1 MTRLEK
7 RSEVSVSL
15 WIELSRRKHRKP
27 CMKSVTTFGSFNY
40 SPKKE
45 NHNGEIKFIFTALK
59 SDTDPS
65 SSFPPH
71 LQNSQE

>member
-1 MTRLEK
+1 
-7 RSEVSVSL
+7 
-15 WIELSRRKHRKP
+15 
-27 CMKSVTTFGSFNY
+27 MKSVTTFGSFNY
-40 SPKKE
+40 GPKKE